1 MRIALDLRTATDH
14 FPGIGRYAASLAQA
28 MAPLLGDGQE
38 LLLLCQSGETNAS
51 KLKDTA
57 GRRVLVVEVPSSPF
71 ALSQQWTVPSV
82 LRRYGAS
89 LYHSPYYLMPYRPGV
104 PTVVTIYD
112 LIPLILPKYFALATR
127 VLFRVLIRMAIR
139 AAGQV
144 VVISEATRRDLLGRY
159 RLPEERVT
167 VIPLAAA
174 PGFRPQPREAVGA
187 LCARLGIADR
197 YVLYV
202 GTDKPHK
209 NLHRLLEAW
218 ARLQP
223 TGFPL
228 VLAGFRNHGHPELR
242 RRVEA
247 LSLNDVVRFLG
258 PLAEEDLPALY
269 SGALLFAFP
278 SEYEGFGLPVLEAMA
293 CGAPVL
299 TTTGSS
305 LPEVAGDAA
314 LLVDAHEVEALT
326 RGLGE
331 LLGRE
336 ELRRHLGEKG
346 LRRAQG
352 FSWER
357 CAQETLRVYRQ
368 AVSA

>member
-14 FPGIGRYAASLAQA
+14 FPGIGRYAASLARA
-28 MAPLLGDGQE
+28 MVPLLGDGQE
-38 LLLLCQSGETNAS
+38 LLLLCQSGEGNAS
-51 KLKDTA
+51 KLKHGA
-57 GRRVLVVEVPSSPF
+57 KQRVLVVEVPSSPF
-71 ALSQQWTVPSV
+71 ALSQQWTVPSA
-82 LRRYGAS
+82 LRRCAAS

-112 LIPLILPKYFALATR
+112 LIPLLLPKHFALATR
-127 VLFRVLIRMAIR
+127 VLFRVLTRMAIG
-139 AAGQV
+139 AAGHIA
-144 VVISEATRRDLLGRY
+144 VISEATRRDLLARY
-159 RLPEERVT
+159 RLPAEKVT
-167 VIPLAAA
+167 VIPLAVA
-174 PGFRPQPREAVGA
+174 PGFQPQPREMVRT
-187 LCARLGIADR
+187 LCARLDIAGR

-209 NLHRLLEAW
+209 NLRRLLEAW

-223 TGFPL
+223 TGLPL
-228 VLAGFRNHGHPELR
+228 VLAGFRNHGYPKLR
-242 RRVEA
+242 RLVEELA
-247 LSLNDVVRFLG
+247 LDGVVRFLG
-258 PLAEEDLPALY
+258 PVAEEDLPALY
-269 SGALLFAFP
+269 SGALVFAFP

-293 CGAPVL
+293 CGVPVL
-299 TTTGSS
+299 TTTASS

-314 LLVDAHEVEALT
+314 VLVDAYEVEALA

-336 ELRRHLGEKG
+336 ELRRYLVEKG
-346 LRRAQG
+346 LRRAKE

-357 CAQETLRVYRQ
+357 CARETLRVYRQ

>member
-28 MAPLLGDGQE
+28 MAALLNEGHQM
-38 LLLLCQSGETNAS
+38 LLMCQPEQSILPKLAEWTGE
-51 KLKDTA
+51 
-57 GRRVLVVEVPSSPF
+57 RVMVVEVPSSPF

-112 LIPLILPKYFALATR
+112 LIPLILPKHFALATR
-127 VLFRVLIRMAIR
+127 VLFRVLIRMAIH
-139 AAGQV
+139 AAGHV
-144 VVISEATRRDLLGRY
+144 AVISEATRRDLLARY
-159 RLPEERVT
+159 RLPEEKVT

-174 PGFRPQPREAVGA
+174 PGFRPQPREVVGA
-187 LCARLGIADR
+187 LCARLDIPDR

-209 NLHRLLEAW
+209 NLRRLLEAW

-223 TGFPL
+223 TGLPL
-228 VLAGFRNHGHPELR
+228 VLAGFRNHGYPELR
-242 RRVEA
+242 RRVEE
-247 LSLNDVVRFLG
+247 LSLNGVVRFLG

-299 TTTGSS
+299 TTTASS

-314 LLVDAHEVEALT
+314 LLVDAHEVEALA

-336 ELRRHLGEKG
+336 ELRRYLAEKG
-346 LRRAQG
+346 LRRAKE

-357 CAQETLRVYRQ
+357 CARETLRVYRQ
-368 AVSA
+368 AVAA